1 MNHPSRFTINNLTGP
16 DGPNAIT
23 ILFQDNTS
31 ESHSKAETMA
41 RLLNINNIQKIS
53 YNQGTP
59 EHKILTVKLGINVM
73 DFFRYDWN
81 FQIDPNEYYL
91 EEQGLNDYNQRRY
104 TNIFKAPVPVVPD
117 EEIFD
122 APPAGGEDEEIF
134 DAPPAGGEDEEIF
147 DAPPAGGE
155 DEEIFDP
162 PGGLGPMPALPAPG
176 GVVRA
181 TEPIPDG
188 EAGEPTI
195 PFVQRLRCVICM
207 TNAVN
212 TRLNPCG
219 HLLCSQCFE
228 LLPHPKSCPLCR
240 TVPVNSQPIFY
251 GGGYYKKYQ
260 KYTNKIK
267 LLN

>member
-1 MNHPSRFTINNLTGP
+1 MNQPSRFTINNLTGQ

-73 DFFRYDWN
+73 DFFRYGWN

-104 TNIFKAPVPVVPD
+104 TNIFKAPVPVVP
-117 EEIFD
+117 
-122 APPAGGEDEEIF
+122 
-134 DAPPAGGEDEEIF
+134 DEEIF